1 MEGQE
6 AHCCAGCAAGD
17 HTPHACR
24 RGAMAPLA
32 PPAACV
38 DASTAYEQPLLER
51 VLRARGWAVPASAAA
66 ASLAASGGAPLLQL
80 RSARD
85 VDWGPVLSGRCAA
98 SALAVRTALT
108 RKAELARA
116 LARDAA
122 ARRRTPATGH
132 VEPEANSPETYV
144 IDEDDDT
151 SESDGDGDF
160 ADGDN
165 SQGSRLDTIGRA
177 WAAARGRGG
186 VWVLKP
192 SEANR
197 GHAISFLRADEG
209 VRAQAPP
216 NHGER
221 HLRSLIARGGGLG
234 TPWVLQRRV
243 ERPLLYR
250 RRKTH
255 LRIHFVLCGDARL
268 LVHRNAALVLPAAR
282 EYDASALADKLV
294 HVTNHCVQKNAAKQE
309 AQAPGEGVRAKNY
322 ALHDFLQYVLEEG
335 DANARACVECAGGAQ
350 LACESILRSCGAS
363 LASAVRGSPKY
374 GLLFAPGTFEL
385 FGADFIVDDTLR
397 PWLLEINA
405 DPSMSLFEEER
416 KEMCEE
422 MWANVVDIAVPEA
435 LRALDL
441 DAEVA
446 AGVAHLTTD
455 AEMCDTT
462 DDVWIEAWHREA
474 TSTASAARKR
484 ARALLQCAAALLAT
498 SRENVRMGGGRTDG
512 ADFGSSNRW
521 RVSWSESERGS
532 RIAANAICTR
542 PGWSIDARGQR
553 GGAAH
558 VQWVS
563 HSVRERA
570 RLTRACRVSMCAS
583 SCGATSARFP
593 CICVELTAASIWPS
607 LVGGRLGSRH
617 RWAGDCGA
625 FLRSLCSN
633 RRTCACPVGSQLGA
647 VGFWRERNAD
657 PASAAFAHGHAR
669 CCRTRRMVYFCHQ
682 VSGFPRH
689 FFVR

>member
-1 MEGQE
+1 
-6 AHCCAGCAAGD
+6 
-17 HTPHACR
+17 
-24 RGAMAPLA
+24 MAPLA

-151 SESDGDGDF
+151 SESDGDGGV
-160 ADGDN
+160 ADGDS

-216 NHGER
+216 NNGER

-268 LVHRNAALVLPAAR
+268 LVHRNAALVLSAAR

-309 AQAPGEGVRAKNY
+309 AQAAGEGVRAKNY
-322 ALHDFLQYVLEEG
+322 ALQDFLQYVLEEG

-385 FGADFIVDDTLR
+385 FGADFIIDDTLR

-405 DPSMSLFEEER
+405 DPSMSLFEEEH

-455 AEMCDTT
+455 AEMCDMA

-558 VQWVS
+558 VQWVA
-563 HSVRERA
+563 HSVRQRA
-570 RLTRACRVSMCAS
+570 RLPRACRVSTCALSLEPRALAFLASAS
-583 SCGATSARFP
+583 S
-593 CICVELTAASIWPS
+593 
-607 LVGGRLGSRH
+607 
-617 RWAGDCGA
+617 
-625 FLRSLCSN
+625 
-633 RRTCACPVGSQLGA
+633 
-647 VGFWRERNAD
+647 
-657 PASAAFAHGHAR
+657 
-669 CCRTRRMVYFCHQ
+669 
-682 VSGFPRH
+682 
-689 FFVR
+689 